1 MSQSFSRESAPVT
14 YAEPAS
20 MTERPASGT
29 LLAERLKPSRPSGWA
44 AVVMHPTGLLHR
56 APLTVALAE
65 AGFDVLSCPTRYRGK
80 GASLLMEK
88 VAFAVAAAVR
98 HAREQLGASKVALVG
113 WSGGAAPMALAQA
126 EATGSSVGRLPDGT
140 EYLLAE
146 AGLTPADAL
155 VHVAGHRGRA
165 HILRAW
171 LDPSVV
177 DERDPGLRDPGLSLF
192 AEGAPTA
199 PYDAGFLR
207 SYRRAQRERH
217 ERLARFARQTLATY
231 GDRVFTIY
239 GTAADP
245 RFFDRAVDPNE
256 RTTVYGLGDPASVN
270 DGTEGIARFTSCQ
283 SFLSQWSVEDTP
295 ADAMPALRRIDVP
308 YLMVEN
314 EADDVCPR
322 SHVLDLVGAGDGEHM
337 IIEHANHG
345 YEGQPEKAADAA
357 EVIRDFVPFRGSLFL
372 VFFSLF
378 FPALLGVLA
387 CLALS
392 RATSSPSAVRMS
404 ASLTYC
410 ISTWQ
415 GTFTMR
421 R

>member
-1 MSQSFSRESAPVT
+1 
-14 YAEPAS
+14 

-29 LLAERLKPSRPSGWA
+29 LLAEHLRPARPLGWA
-44 AVVMHPTGLLHR
+44 AVLMHPTGVLHR
-56 APLTVALAE
+56 APLATALAE
-65 AGFDVLSCPTRYRGK
+65 AGFDVLSCSTRYRGK

-88 VAFAVAAAVR
+88 VAFDVAAAVR
-98 HAREQLGASKVALVG
+98 HAREQLGAAKVTLVG
-113 WSGGAAPMALAQA
+113 WSGGAAPAALAQA
-126 EATGSSVGRLPDGT
+126 EATNATLGRLPDGT

-146 AGLTPADAL
+146 ADLSPADAL

-165 HILRAW
+165 HLLRAW

-177 DERDPGLRDPGLSLF
+177 DERDPGLRDAGLSLF

-217 ERLARFARQTLATY
+217 ERLARWARQTLATY
-231 GDRVFTIY
+231 GDRAFAVY

-256 RTTVYGLGDPASVN
+256 RRTEFGLGDPALMN
-270 DGTEGIARFTSCQ
+270 DGPDGLARFTSCQ

-322 SHVLDLVGAGDGEHM
+322 AHVLDLVGAGDGEHM

-345 YEGQPEKAADAA
+345 YAGQPEKAAEAA
-357 EVIRDFVPFRGSLFL
+357 EVIREFV
-372 VFFSLF
+372 
-378 FPALLGVLA
+378 
-387 CLALS
+387 
-392 RATSSPSAVRMS
+392 TSE
-404 ASLTYC
+404 
-410 ISTWQ
+410 
-415 GTFTMR
+415 G
-421 R
+421 